1 MAITQLRSN
10 TQLKDASVTVAKLA
24 TENGAT
30 WTIAGDN
37 LGIIDGLGNPT
48 TSNQAVNK
56 SYVDSLV
63 DTTLKSPDGF
73 ATDSSGNY
81 PSDYKGTG
89 TVSEGDVFY
98 VTSVSNGTTVGSTTV
113 NVGDT
118 LVALVDNP
126 GNTDSNWVIMES
138 NRDQATETAKGVAR
152 IATASEI
159 SAGTDDTTIVTPA
172 KLATVTKSAGAGLT
186 DTNNVFDVVA
196 ADASLVVNADD
207 MAVQVGNTNGTS
219 LETTSTG
226 VELTST
232 VTGDRT
238 FSSDNFTVSS
248 NTKAEIGAPADG
260 AVLTNQPS
268 GSVDLAI
275 STTKYV
281 DDALSAV
288 TEVFNEL
295 PTVTD
300 GSADVT
306 LANTP
311 IAGTERVYLN
321 GARMA
326 PGGKADFTISGSTIT
341 FNYNLAAGDRV
352 LVDYKY

>member
-1 MAITQLRSN
+1 M
-10 TQLKDASVTVAKLA
+10 
-24 TENGAT
+24 
-30 WTIAGDN
+30 
-37 LGIIDGLGNPT
+37 
-48 TSNQAVNK
+48 
-56 SYVDSLV
+56 
-63 DTTLKSPDGF
+63 
-73 ATDSSGNY
+73 
-81 PSDYKGTG
+81 
-89 TVSEGDVFY
+89 
-98 VTSVSNGTTVGSTTV
+98 GSTTV
-113 NVGDT
+113 NVGDS

-138 NRDQATETAKGVAR
+138 NRDQATETVKGVAR
-152 IATASEI
+152 IATASEV

-186 DTNNVFDVVA
+186 DISNVFDVVA

-219 LETTSTG
+219 LETTATG

-268 GSVDLAI
+268 ASVDLAI
-275 STTKYV
+275 ATTKFV
-281 DDALSAV
+281 NDALSAV

-295 PTVTD
+295 PSVTD

-321 GARMA
+321 GSRMVN
-326 PGGKADFTISGSTIT
+326 GSSADFTISGSTIT
-341 FNYNLAAGDRV
+341 FNYNLQNGDIV
-352 LVDYKY
+352 VTDYKY